1 MGKKLVYGIL
11 AGAAIGAAVSLMNR
25 ETREKAVQKV
35 TNLKTDAQYYYYNR
49 DELKQ
54 KATEKFSKVQGIVEM
69 VMENKEYYL
78 EKIAEFRET
87 PKLTEEVK
95 IAKEVTNQGVDDV
108 KKAEDVIHL

>member
-1 MGKKLVYGIL
+1 
-11 AGAAIGAAVSLMNR
+11 
-25 ETREKAVQKV
+25 
-35 TNLKTDAQYYYYNR
+35 
-49 DELKQ
+49 
-54 KATEKFSKVQGIVEM
+54 M
-69 VMENKEYYL
+69 VMENKDYYL